1 LAGVVIW
8 ISVTSI
14 GNSVFSGCTGLT
26 SVTIPG
32 SVTSIGYNAFKD
44 CSKLGTVTF
53 QGTTTIPTLDEQYG
67 GVLAGCQFVTESTK
81 GIHVPSCQYL
91 SQEGWSDYE
100 SYIADAPHI
109 KFSYTVDGAVITQSC
124 ANCGEQLGTA
134 TISVDSGAD
143 LNYTGSEIKPAK
155 VTYSDGWVED
165 NNKPDNT
172 AITYE
177 NNIDAGTATAKLTIG
192 GATAVS
198 YTHLTLPTIY
208 SV

>member
-1 LAGVVIW
+1 M
-8 ISVTSI
+8 TR
-14 GNSVFSGCTGLT
+14 N
-26 SVTIPG
+26 
-32 SVTSIGYNAFKD
+32 
-44 CSKLGTVTF
+44 
-53 QGTTTIPTLDEQYG
+53 E
-67 GVLAGCQFVTESTK
+67 K

-91 SQEGWSDYE
+91 SQEGWSNYK

-109 KFSYTVDGAVITQSC
+109 KFSYTADGAVITQSC
-124 ANCGEQLGTA
+124 ANCGEKLGTA

-177 NNIDAGTATAKLTIG
+177 NNINAGTATAKLTIG
-192 GATAVS
+192 GATAQINFTIKATS
-198 YTHLTLPTIY
+198 YTVTC
-208 SV
+208 